1 MGKESVKEIIYEH
14 KTVEEIVND
23 KNILD
28 CLRQKEIND
37 EFDNFV
43 KEKFENG
50 EIKSLVLSGSF
61 DWYSSMVEKLKEIL
75 CTSDLCFIPDSIWY
89 EKYPGRHFHSI
100 QHYDLFVDLCDIYR
114 IDISE
119 MQSVFEN
126 GTIYIEDKEWCEKYN
141 LLVNQA
147 RQKLKTY
154 LTKRY
159 GQNFFENQGCVYE
172 ILSKS
177 NQFQKNIKEELYIPF
192 VQKTNKRPRKQNY
205 IHVINL
211 WDFLSA
217 PDLENYVDQYI
228 KKSLQERKND
238 PLRKILRFKNYLTSN
253 DLRYGTK
260 EIKTFFTEKMV
271 NTKAE
276 NREKIYFV
284 LLELFGNEY
293 EIASE
298 SNIPKVKLLDK
309 AIQEDKDGKIKS
321 YYESNMIDTDLF
333 DNDNAISVKKNN
345 EEVKLISDIN
355 ELSTNNGIN
364 NIKQNIILTHYR
376 VLTDSDHVKKGKQ
389 YSKGNKLVY
398 KIGLCLDVLVTVV
411 FIYFGTTNPLFF
423 IALVVTIPLGA
434 FFGIK
439 SCQGCLN
446 SNTRNLN
453 PNLNIGFRDPTYTT
467 ETFLQEK
474 NLETESSSNKSVL
487 VNKNKNKNENENEN
501 EIT

>member
-1 MGKESVKEIIYEH
+1 MKEIIYEH

-50 EIKSLVLSGSF
+50 EIKSFVLSNLLN
-61 DWYSSMVEKLKEIL
+61 WYSSMAQELKEIL
-75 CTSDLCFIPDSIWY
+75 GASDLCFIQDSIWY
-89 EKYPGRHFHSI
+89 EEYPGRHSHSI
-100 QHYDLFVDLCDIYR
+100 KHYNLFVDLCNIYG

-119 MQSVFEN
+119 MKNVFEN
-126 GTIYIEDKEWCEKYN
+126 GTIYIEDKKWCEKYN
-141 LLVNQA
+141 LLVNQV
-147 RQKLKTY
+147 RTGLKNR
-154 LTKRY
+154 LTELY

-172 ILSKS
+172 IFSKS
-177 NQFQKNIKEELYIPF
+177 NRFQKNIKEELHKPF
-192 VQKTNKRPRKQNY
+192 VRKTNKYPREQDY
-205 IHVINL
+205 IHVIHL

-293 EIASE
+293 DIASE

-364 NIKQNIILTHYR
+364 NSEPNIISTHDV
-376 VLTDSDHVKKGKQ
+376 VL
-389 YSKGNKLVY
+389 N
-398 KIGLCLDVLVTVV
+398 
-411 FIYFGTTNPLFF
+411 
-423 IALVVTIPLGA
+423 
-434 FFGIK
+434 
-439 SCQGCLN
+439 
-446 SNTRNLN
+446 NLN
-453 PNLNIGFRDPTYTT
+453 HEIKNEQKLND
-467 ETFLQEK
+467 
-474 NLETESSSNKSVL
+474 NDNAALE
-487 VNKNKNKNENENEN
+487 NKNIAKERLGDNNSEYEYATVEK
-501 EIT
+501 IFCGIACYFV

>member
-1 MGKESVKEIIYEH
+1 MGKESVKKIICEH
-14 KTVEEIVND
+14 KTVEDIVND
-23 KNILD
+23 VSIRD
-28 CLRQKEIND
+28 CLCQKEIND

-61 DWYSSMVEKLKEIL
+61 DWYSSIVEEFKEIL
-75 CTSDLCFIPDSIWY
+75 GTSGLCFIPDSIWY

-100 QHYDLFVDLCDIYR
+100 KHYDLFVDLCDIYR

-119 MQSVFEN
+119 MKNVFEN
-126 GTIYIEDKEWCEKYN
+126 GMIYIDDKKWCEKYN
-141 LLVNQA
+141 LLVNQG

-159 GQNFFENQGCVYE
+159 GQNFFENQELVYE

-177 NQFQKNIKEELYIPF
+177 NQFQKNIKEELYVPF
-192 VQKTNKRPRKQNY
+192 VQKTNKRPREQNY

-217 PDLENYVDQYI
+217 PDLENYIDQYI
-228 KKSLQERKND
+228 KKTLQERKND
-238 PLRKILRFKNYLTSN
+238 PLRKILRFKNYLTN
-253 DLRYGTK
+253 DDLRYGTE
-260 EIKTFFTEKMV
+260 EIKTFFTCQMV
-271 NTKAE
+271 NTKVE
-276 NREKIYFV
+276 SREKVYFV

-293 EIASE
+293 VIASE

-309 AIQEDKDGKIKS
+309 AIEQDKDSKIKT
-321 YYESNMIDTDLF
+321 YYKSNMIDTDLF

-364 NIKQNIILTHYR
+364 NIKQNIILTHDR
-376 VLTDSDHVKKGKQ
+376 VLTDSDHGKKGKQ

-398 KIGLCLDVLVTVV
+398 KIGLCLDVLVTFV
-411 FIYFGTTNPLFF
+411 FIYFGITNPLFF

-446 SNTRNLN
+446 SNPKNLK
-453 PNLNIGFRDPTYTT
+453 PNLNSNFGHRR
-467 ETFLQEK
+467 ETFDQIKDLKKEFV
-474 NLETESSSNKSVL
+474 SNK
-487 VNKNKNKNENENEN
+487 NEFIDKDENEEKNENEELV
-501 EIT
+501 

>member
-89 EKYPGRHFHSI
+89 EEYPGRHFHSI
-100 QHYDLFVDLCDIYR
+100 KHYDLFVDLCDIYG
-114 IDISE
+114 IDTSK
-119 MQSVFEN
+119 MKNVFRN

-141 LLVNQA
+141 LLVNQV
-147 RQKLKTY
+147 RTGLKNR
-154 LTKRY
+154 LTELY
-159 GQNFFENQGCVYE
+159 GQNFFENQELVYE

-177 NQFQKNIKEELYIPF
+177 NQFQKNIKEELYLPF
-192 VQKTNKRPRKQNY
+192 VQKTSKRPREQNY
-205 IHVINL
+205 IRVINL

-253 DLRYGTK
+253 DLRYETK

-364 NIKQNIILTHYR
+364 NIKQNI
-376 VLTDSDHVKKGKQ
+376 
-389 YSKGNKLVY
+389 
-398 KIGLCLDVLVTVV
+398 
-411 FIYFGTTNPLFF
+411 
-423 IALVVTIPLGA
+423 
-434 FFGIK
+434 
-439 SCQGCLN
+439 
-446 SNTRNLN
+446 
-453 PNLNIGFRDPTYTT
+453 
-467 ETFLQEK
+467 
-474 NLETESSSNKSVL
+474 
-487 VNKNKNKNENENEN
+487 
-501 EIT
+501 